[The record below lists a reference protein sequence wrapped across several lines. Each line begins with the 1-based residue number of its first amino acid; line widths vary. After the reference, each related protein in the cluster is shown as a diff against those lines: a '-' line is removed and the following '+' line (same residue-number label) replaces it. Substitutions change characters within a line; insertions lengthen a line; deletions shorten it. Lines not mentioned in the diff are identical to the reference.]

1 MLPLLK
7 LYKSTIKKHNNT
19 IKVDTSVEWAVYI
32 LLTLREM
39 LETKPILVH
48 FTTKNDTL
56 PKIKLIPVHFITKN
70 DTSPR
75 ITDSTNENA
84 TEPTKIV
91 QIIPAKTLEIE
102 LIKVNINN

>member
-1 MLPLLK
+1 
-7 LYKSTIKKHNNT
+7 LYKSIIEKHSNT
-19 IKVDTSVEWAVYI
+19 IKVDTLVKQAACI
-32 LLTLREM
+32 LLTLKET
-39 LETKPILVH
+39 LEIEPILVH